1 MQALVDHI
9 LPPLGEISADYHLQA
24 PFVLT
29 DDLGLGDLIQTL
41 KQVLSHGVLVLLI
54 NGERSCCCG
63 SWIGGRP
70 VPLDQLAELNGC
82 RDAEVEAVA
91 LC

>member
-1 MQALVDHI
+1 MQALVNHI
-9 LPPLGEISADYHLQA
+9 LPPIGEIGADYHFQA
-24 PFVLT
+24 PFVLSY
-29 DDLGLGDLIQTL
+29 DLGLGDLIQTL

-54 NGERSCCCG
+54 NGEGCCCS
-63 SWIGGRP
+63 SWVGGRP

-82 RDAEVEAVA
+82 RDTEVEAMA